1 MAFGSLKKVFF
12 VLFLSFLSI
21 DGYSQMC
28 SGVSAYNFNSGFYGG
43 VLVGPNLFVADGF
56 GAYRLNGSWGLTQ
69 NFYLGYNFSEVLG
82 ARLLFGNSNL
92 NWPNPDR
99 IPPLLAPQS
108 FGSQQLS
115 FEVLYNLSNYFSYY
129 NLYRP
134 LDFSLLA
141 GAGLIVRE
149 KNNFDSEYSGFVIR
163 GGAQFDYHL
172 NFKFDLNLNATL
184 NVVPEKFD
192 GVITGEPFNLIPE
205 LKVGVTYHIR
215 H

>member
-1 MAFGSLKKVFF
+1 MVFGSLKSVFV
-12 VLFLSFLSI
+12 VLLLSFVSI
-21 DGYSQMC
+21 SGYSQMC

-43 VLVGPNLFVADGF
+43 ISVGPNVLVADGF
-56 GAYRLNGSWGLTQ
+56 GAYRLNGSWGVSQ

-82 ARLLFGNSNL
+82 ARVLLGNSNL
-92 NWPNPDR
+92 NWPNPDK
-99 IPPLLAPQS
+99 IPPLLGAQAFS
-108 FGSQQLS
+108 SQQIS
-115 FEVLYNLSNYFSYY
+115 FELLYNLSNYLSYY

-141 GAGLIVRE
+141 GAGLVVRE
-149 KNNFDSEYSGFVIR
+149 KNNFDSEYTGFVVK

-172 NFKFDLNLNATL
+172 NFKFDINFNATL

-192 GVITGEPFNLIPE
+192 GVQTGEPFNVIPE
-205 LKVGVTYHIR
+205 LKVGLTYHIR